1 MSDHSFARAEDVQS
15 LGQTPSPNQ
24 IGQQIKT
31 LTRKAAEA
39 SQIALEC
46 HLEIA
51 KLLQMMV
58 DHHGYKSKRFVEFA
72 LANGV
77 SSRTDAYDM
86 LLLSEADDVL
96 TTDEADPYRE
106 THRGAHSGA
115 RSNSAMVLLS
125 QNPTGSRLLN
135 STSWCARRSVTTT
148 MHVPTRVPRITMRW
162 RPSGLT
168 VRERAFPEPT

>member
-39 SQIALEC
+39 SRIALEC

-106 THRGAHSGA
+106 YPSWRALW
-115 RSNSAMVLLS
+115 REIK
-125 QNPTGSRLLN
+125 QRDGS
-135 STSWCARRSVTTT
+135 T
-148 MHVPTRVPRITMRW
+148 
-162 RPSGLT
+162 
-168 VRERAFPEPT
+168 EPEPYWLTPPELDVVVRQEIGDYHDACPYPCPPDYDALEAEWPDGT